1 MCVCPLELHSQAVIL
16 LFFLGMA
23 AIQLLSSTYRSF
35 ESESRLQLPQWLLVL
50 LCSRGRF
57 EEAQHLFSHEN
68 GQLCLG
74 WTWQP
79 GWWYQP
85 TPLKN
90 DGVKVSLDDDIPNI
104 WKNTCSKPATSNM
117 MMAIPFGQRLS
128 SRVGFNMFQSR
139 NQRKPIGA
147 DHHFVWILWG
157 NYTFLDIPLVGGAIT
172 ILKNMSSSMGRMTS
186 HILWKKMFETT
197 NQSIS
202 QCFGSTCWWNLMILE
217 DEPAAPS
224 ISKNS

>member
-74 WTWQP
+74 
-79 GWWYQP
+79 
-85 TPLKN
+85 
-90 DGVKVSLDDDIPNI
+90 
-104 WKNTCSKPATSNM
+104 
-117 MMAIPFGQRLS
+117 
-128 SRVGFNMFQSR
+128 
-139 NQRKPIGA
+139 
-147 DHHFVWILWG
+147 
-157 NYTFLDIPLVGGAIT
+157 
-172 ILKNMSSSMGRMTS
+172 
-186 HILWKKMFETT
+186 
-197 NQSIS
+197 
-202 QCFGSTCWWNLMILE
+202 
-217 DEPAAPS
+217 
-224 ISKNS
+224 